1 MIVRLLAFALAM
13 AAAVLCT
20 EFFLSL
26 LLVGLHFNLQTVL
39 LHRVLPVT
47 AAAVLSRLLSVW
59 WLRRKRDSVAK
70 GEKSLGN
77 SI

>member
-13 AAAVLCT
+13 AAAVLCA

-26 LLVGLHFNLQTVL
+26 LLVGLRFNLQTVL

-47 AAAVLSRLLSVW
+47 AAAVLSRLLMVW